1 MASFYNLTTGNFAGN
16 CVPNAIPPT
25 GQGYL
30 DIDPI
35 PGTNNPWWDGET
47 WQAGEAPEEGELPP
61 DIAGFRIAMITVESF
76 NLWAENLPNS
86 LRENLKL
93 AAVVGNLDIVGV
105 LLEQALTLNPPS
117 EESMIEWQAVLD
129 QYRIPITLPLD

>member
-1 MASFYNLTTGNFAGN
+1 MASLYLLATGEFIGT
-16 CVPNAIPPT
+16 CEVGIIPHD
-25 GQGYL
+25 GFGYTE
-30 DIDPI
+30 IDPP
-35 PGTNNPWWDGET
+35 PGSWNPRLVNGE
-47 WQAGEAPEEGELPP
+47 WISGEPPELPP

-76 NLWAENLPNS
+76 NLWAEDLPNS

-93 AAVVGNLDIVGV
+93 AAVVGNLDVVGV

-117 EESMIEWQAVLD
+117 EENMIEWQIVLD